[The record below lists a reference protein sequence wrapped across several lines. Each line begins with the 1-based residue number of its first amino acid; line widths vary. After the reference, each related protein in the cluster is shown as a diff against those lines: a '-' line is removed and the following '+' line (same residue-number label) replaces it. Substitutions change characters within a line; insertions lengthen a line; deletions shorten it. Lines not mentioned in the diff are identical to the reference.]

1 MSMLAPFRTRAFRY
15 QWPADLATSWA
26 VEMEVLI
33 LGWYILV
40 ESESVVLLV
49 FFGALQYL
57 GSLVSPLFG
66 VAGDRI
72 GYGRL
77 LWMTRALYAVMAA
90 LLGWL
95 AASESLSP
103 TAVLIIAGLNGLVRP
118 SDMVM
123 RYALIA
129 QYLPATQLMGALGI
143 SRITSDSA
151 RIAGALAGAGAVAM
165 FGIAPAYLVVTSLY
179 VVSFLLSLQVAPR
192 TTVGSPS
199 PRPMAR
205 TQRDTPTA
213 EACADPAPIRSPDD
227 APAPGSRPS
236 PWQDLRSAAL
246 YVWQRPALMGP
257 MFMAFLANL
266 EAFPLF
272 IGLLPY
278 VAKTVY
284 GVGQG
289 GLGWLGASFASGAL
303 LGSLVLSSN
312 RLRIDAARLMMMAA
326 MGWLAANAFQAQ
338 TTTLLSGMA
347 LLAASGFAQSL
358 CMTPL
363 AAVMLRATEPAYRG
377 RVMGMRILAIWG
389 LPMGLML
396 SGPLIERVGFQAAM
410 TGYAVVGMLLTLAIG
425 LRWRE
430 ALWTKPPP
438 A

>member
-1 MSMLAPFRTRAFRY
+1 VSMLAPFRSRSFRY

-66 VAGDRI
+66 VAGDRF

-90 LLGWL
+90 LLGCL
-95 AASESLSP
+95 AASDTLSP

-129 QYLPATQLMGALGI
+129 QYLPASQLMGALGI
-143 SRITSDSA
+143 ARITSDSA
-151 RIAGALAGAGAVAM
+151 RIAGALAGAGVVAM
-165 FGIAPAYLVVTSLY
+165 FGMAPAYLVVTSLY
-179 VVSFLLSLQVAPR
+179 VVSFVLSLQVVPSRSTEADTSDLDR
-192 TTVGSPS
+192 TAASPATPVASASPS
-199 PRPMAR
+199 A
-205 TQRDTPTA
+205 
-213 EACADPAPIRSPDD
+213 S
-227 APAPGSRPS
+227 S
-236 PWQDLRSAAL
+236 PWQDLCSAAV
-246 YVWQRPALMGP
+246 YVWQRPALMGG
-257 MFMAFLANL
+257 MSMAFLANL
-266 EAFPLF
+266 VAFPLF
-272 IGLLPY
+272 IGLLPF
-278 VAKTVY
+278 VAKNIY

-312 RLRIDAARLMMMAA
+312 RVRLGAARLMLIAG
-326 MGWLAANAFQAQ
+326 MGWLMANAWQAQ

-347 LLAASGFAQSL
+347 WLAVSGFAQSL

-389 LPMGLML
+389 LPVGLML
-396 SGPLIERVGFQAAM
+396 SGPLIEQVGFQVTM
-410 TGYAVVGMLLTLAIG
+410 TGYAVVGMVLTAAIG
-425 LRWRE
+425 LRWRQV
-430 ALWTKPPP
+430 LWHDAPNR
-438 A
+438 

>member
-1 MSMLAPFRTRAFRY
+1 MSVLAPFRTRAFRY

-66 VAGDRI
+66 VAGDRF

-90 LLGWL
+90 LLGCL
-95 AASESLSP
+95 AASDSLSP

-129 QYLPATQLMGALGI
+129 QTLPASQLMGALGI

-151 RIAGALAGAGAVAM
+151 RIAGALAGAGVVAM
-165 FGIAPAYLVVTSLY
+165 FGMAPAYLVVTTLY
-179 VVSFLLSLQVAPR
+179 VVSFVLSLQVVPAAKTEPIDVPTSSSLPLR
-192 TTVGSPS
+192 T
-199 PRPMAR
+199 
-205 TQRDTPTA
+205 
-213 EACADPAPIRSPDD
+213 
-227 APAPGSRPS
+227 S
-236 PWQDLRSAAL
+236 PWQDLCSAAV
-246 YVWQRPALMGP
+246 YVWQRPALMGG
-257 MFMAFLANL
+257 MSMAFLANL
-266 EAFPLF
+266 VAFPLF

-278 VAKTVY
+278 VAKNIY

-289 GLGWLGASFASGAL
+289 GLGWLGASFAGGAL

-312 RLRIDAARLMMMAA
+312 RLKVGAGRLMLIAG
-326 MGWLAANAFQAQ
+326 MGWLLANAGQAQ
-338 TTTLLSGMA
+338 TSTLLSGMA
-347 LLAASGFAQSL
+347 WLAAAGFAQSL

-389 LPMGLML
+389 LPVGLML
-396 SGPLIERVGFQAAM
+396 SGPLIEQVGFHVTM
-410 TGYAVVGMLLTLAIG
+410 TGYAVVGMVLTVAIG
-425 LRWRE
+425 LRWGH
-430 ALWTKPPP
+430 ALWHEERQ

>member
-1 MSMLAPFRTRAFRY
+1 MSMLAPFRTRFFRF
-15 QWPADLATSWA
+15 QWPADLTTSWA

-95 AASESLSP
+95 AAVDALSP

-129 QYLPATQLMGALGI
+129 QYLPAHQLMGALGI

-165 FGIAPAYLVVTSLY
+165 FGLAHAYLVVTVLY
-179 VVSFLLSLQVAPR
+179 VVSFLLSMQVVPK
-192 TTVGSPS
+192 S
-199 PRPMAR
+199 AR
-205 TQRDTPTA
+205 ASQVK
-213 EACADPAPIRSPDD
+213 PASS
-227 APAPGSRPS
+227 A
-236 PWQDLRSAAL
+236 WQDLCLAAV
-246 YVWQRPALMGP
+246 YVWQRPALKGGMS
-257 MFMAFLANL
+257 MAFLANL
-266 EAFPLF
+266 VAFPLF

-278 VAKTVY
+278 VAKNIY
-284 GVGQG
+284 GVDQT
-289 GLGWLGASFASGAL
+289 GLGWLGASFATGAL

-312 RLRIDAARLMMMAA
+312 RVRLGAARLMLVS
-326 MGWLAANAFQAQ
+326 GLCWLLANALQAH
-338 TTTLLSGMA
+338 TTTLLAGMG
-347 LLAASGFAQSL
+347 LLAAAGFAQSL

-377 RVMGMRILAIWG
+377 RIMGMRMLAIWG

-396 SGPLIERVGFQAAM
+396 SGPLIERVGFQTTM
-410 TGYAVVGMLLTLAIG
+410 TGYALVGMVLTIAIG
-425 LRWRE
+425 VRWRQ
-430 ALWTKPPP
+430 ALWFDDRHP
-438 A
+438 

>member
-1 MSMLAPFRTRAFRY
+1 MLAPFRTRAFRY

-66 VAGDRI
+66 VAGDRL

-77 LWMTRALYAVMAA
+77 LWMTRALYAIMAA
-90 LLGWL
+90 TLGWL
-95 AASESLSP
+95 AASQSLSP
-103 TAVLIIAGLNGLVRP
+103 TAVLVIAGLNGLVRP

-123 RYALIA
+123 RYALVA
-129 QYLPATQLMGALGI
+129 QYLPASQLMGALGI

-151 RIAGALAGAGAVAM
+151 RIAGALAGAGAVAL
-165 FGIAPAYLVVTSLY
+165 FGMAPAYLAVTLLY
-179 VVSFLLSLQVAPR
+179 VASFLLSTQVVPKPAAR
-192 TTVGSPS
+192 ATATDRDADSP
-199 PRPMAR
+199 PGHANP
-205 TQRDTPTA
+205 
-213 EACADPAPIRSPDD
+213 
-227 APAPGSRPS
+227 APAPSA
-236 PWQDLRSAAL
+236 WQDLRSAAI
-246 YVWQRPALMGP
+246 YVWQRPALMAG
-257 MFMAFLANL
+257 MSMAFLANL
-266 EAFPLF
+266 VAFPLF

-278 VAKTVY
+278 VAKNVY

-289 GLGWLGASFASGAL
+289 GLGWLGASFATGAL

-312 RLRIDAARLMMMAA
+312 RVRLSASRLMLIA
-326 MGWLAANAFQAQ
+326 GLCWLLANAIQAQ
-338 TTTLLSGMA
+338 TTTLITGMA
-347 LLAASGFAQSL
+347 WLAVAGFAQSL

-377 RVMGMRILAIWG
+377 RVMGMRMLAIWG

-396 SGPLIERVGFQAAM
+396 SGPMIEHLGFQVTM
-410 TGYAVVGMLLTLAIG
+410 TVYALVGIVLTLCIG
-425 LRWRE
+425 LRWRQSLLYE
-430 ALWTKPPP
+430 DPHR
-438 A
+438 

>member
-1 MSMLAPFRTRAFRY
+1 MLTPFRTRAFRY

-95 AASESLSP
+95 AANSLLSP

-129 QYLPATQLMGALGI
+129 QNLPASQLMGALGI

-151 RIAGALAGAGAVAM
+151 RMAGALAGAGAVAL
-165 FGIAPAYLVVTSLY
+165 FGIASAYLVVTLLY
-179 VVSFLLSLQVAPR
+179 VVSFVLSTQVVSKSSVP
-192 TTVGSPS
+192 
-199 PRPMAR
+199 AR
-205 TQRDTPTA
+205 SVTA
-213 EACADPAPIRSPDD
+213 S
-227 APAPGSRPS
+227 ST
-236 PWQDLRSAAL
+236 PWQDLRSAAV
-246 YVWQRPALMGP
+246 YVWQRPALMGG
-257 MFMAFLANL
+257 MTMAFLANL
-266 EAFPLF
+266 VAFPLF
-272 IGLLPY
+272 IGLLPF
-278 VAKTVY
+278 VAKNIY
-284 GVGQG
+284 SVGQG
-289 GLGWLGASFASGAL
+289 GLGWLGASFAGGAL

-312 RLRIDAARLMMMAA
+312 RVRMGAARLMLVFA
-326 MGWLAANAFQAQ
+326 MGWLMANALQAQ
-338 TTTLLSGMA
+338 TTSLLTGMGCLA
-347 LLAASGFAQSL
+347 LAGFAQSL

-377 RVMGMRILAIWG
+377 RVMGMRMLGIWG
-389 LPMGLML
+389 LPMGLMM
-396 SGPLIERVGFQAAM
+396 SGPLIEQIGFQATM
-410 TGYAVVGMLLTLAIG
+410 TGYALVGMVLTVAIG
-425 LRWRE
+425 WRWRQV
-430 ALWTKPPP
+430 LWHEDRPL
-438 A
+438 

>member
-1 MSMLAPFRTRAFRY
+1 MLAPFRSRAFRY

-66 VAGDRI
+66 VAGDRF

-90 LLGWL
+90 LLGCL
-95 AASESLSP
+95 AASDSLSP

-129 QYLPATQLMGALGI
+129 QYLPASQLMGALGI
-143 SRITSDSA
+143 ARITSDSA
-151 RIAGALAGAGAVAM
+151 RIAGALAGAGAVAL
-165 FGIAPAYLVVTSLY
+165 FGMAPAYLVVTLLY
-179 VVSFLLSLQVAPR
+179 VVSFVLSLQVVPNRKTASE
-192 TTVGSPS
+192 SPH
-199 PRPMAR
+199 AE
-205 TQRDTPTA
+205 TA
-213 EACADPAPIRSPDD
+213 DVNSS
-227 APAPGSRPS
+227 APATQASQASSS
-236 PWQDLRSAAL
+236 PWQDLCSAAA
-246 YVWQRPALMGP
+246 YVWQRPALMGA
-257 MFMAFLANL
+257 MSMAFLANL
-266 EAFPLF
+266 VAFPLF
-272 IGLLPY
+272 IGLLPF
-278 VAKTVY
+278 VAKNIY

-312 RLRIDAARLMMMAA
+312 RVQLGAARLMLIAGMC
-326 MGWLAANAFQAQ
+326 WLIANTFQAQ
-338 TTTLLSGMA
+338 TSTLLSGMA
-347 LLAASGFAQSL
+347 WLVIAGFAQSL

-363 AAVMLRATEPAYRG
+363 AAVMLRATEPAFRG

-389 LPMGLML
+389 LPVGLMM
-396 SGPLIERVGFQAAM
+396 SGPLIERLGFQITM
-410 TGYAVVGMLLTLAIG
+410 TSYAVVGMVLTLAIG
-425 LRWRE
+425 LRWRQ
-430 ALWTKPPP
+430 ALWHEDRSR
-438 A
+438 

>member
-1 MSMLAPFRTRAFRY
+1 
-15 QWPADLATSWA
+15 
-26 VEMEVLI
+26 MEVLI

-57 GSLVSPLFG
+57 GSLLSPLFG
-66 VAGDRI
+66 VAGDRF

-77 LWMTRALYAVMAA
+77 LWLTRAMYAVMAA
-90 LLGWL
+90 LLGSL
-95 AASESLSP
+95 AASDSLSP

-143 SRITSDSA
+143 SRMTSDSA

-165 FGIAPAYLVVTSLY
+165 FGMAPAYLVVTSLY
-179 VVSFLLSLQVAPR
+179 IVSFVLSLQVVPKTTSETSTAP
-192 TTVGSPS
+192 VSA
-199 PRPMAR
+199 RP
-205 TQRDTPTA
+205 T
-213 EACADPAPIRSPDD
+213 
-227 APAPGSRPS
+227 
-236 PWQDLRSAAL
+236 PWQDLLSAAQ
-246 YVWQRPALMGP
+246 YVWQRPALMGG
-257 MFMAFLANL
+257 MSMAFLANL
-266 EAFPLF
+266 VAFPLF

-278 VAKTVY
+278 VAKNLY

-289 GLGWLGASFASGAL
+289 GLGWLGASFATGAL

-312 RLRIDAARLMMMAA
+312 RVKLGAARLMLMAG
-326 MGWLAANAFQAQ
+326 MGWLIANALQAQ
-338 TTTLLSGMA
+338 TTTVLSGMT
-347 LLAASGFAQSL
+347 LLAMGGFAQSL

-389 LPMGLML
+389 LPMGLMMA
-396 SGPLIERVGFQAAM
+396 GPLIERVGFQVTM
-410 TGYAVVGMLLTLAIG
+410 TGYAVVGLVMTIAIG
-425 LRWRE
+425 LRWRQ
-430 ALWTKPPP
+430 ALWTDDRHL
-438 A
+438 

>member
-1 MSMLAPFRTRAFRY
+1 MSVLAPFRTRAFRY

-57 GSLVSPLFG
+57 GSLVSPMFG
-66 VAGDRI
+66 VAGDRF

-90 LLGWL
+90 LLGCL
-95 AASESLSP
+95 AASDLLSP

-129 QYLPATQLMGALGI
+129 QYLPASQLMGALGI

-151 RIAGALAGAGAVAM
+151 RIAGALAGAGVVAM
-165 FGIAPAYLVVTSLY
+165 FGMAPAYLVVTTLY
-179 VVSFLLSLQVAPR
+179 VVSFMLSLQV
-192 TTVGSPS
+192 VS
-199 PRPMAR
+199 PRKMESDTTPI
-205 TQRDTPTA
+205 TQTNVDA
-213 EACADPAPIRSPDD
+213 A
-227 APAPGSRPS
+227 APASRSNRPSSS
-236 PWQDLRSAAL
+236 PWQDLRSAAV
-246 YVWQRPALMGP
+246 YVWHRPALMGG
-257 MFMAFLANL
+257 MSMAFLANL
-266 EAFPLF
+266 VAFPLF

-278 VAKTVY
+278 VAKNIY

-312 RLRIDAARLMMMAA
+312 RVRLGAGRLMLIAG
-326 MGWLAANAFQAQ
+326 MGWLVANAFQAQ
-338 TTTLLSGMA
+338 TSTLLSGMA
-347 LLAASGFAQSL
+347 WLAAAGFAQSL

-389 LPMGLML
+389 LPVGLML
-396 SGPLIERVGFQAAM
+396 SGPMIEHLGFQFTM
-410 TGYAVVGMLLTLAIG
+410 TSYALVGMALTLAIG
-425 LRWRE
+425 LRWRQ
-430 ALWTKPPP
+430 ALWHEDPPG
-438 A
+438 

>member
-1 MSMLAPFRTRAFRY
+1 VSVLAPFRTRAFRY

-66 VAGDRI
+66 VAGDRF

-90 LLGWL
+90 LLGCL
-95 AASESLSP
+95 AASDSLSP

-129 QYLPATQLMGALGI
+129 QTLPASQLMGALGI

-151 RIAGALAGAGAVAM
+151 RIAGALAGAGVVAM
-165 FGIAPAYLVVTSLY
+165 FGMAPAYLVVTTLY
-179 VVSFLLSLQVAPR
+179 VVSFVLSLQVVPAAKAESTAAPPAKTDANTVAPTSSSLPLR
-192 TTVGSPS
+192 T
-199 PRPMAR
+199 
-205 TQRDTPTA
+205 
-213 EACADPAPIRSPDD
+213 
-227 APAPGSRPS
+227 S
-236 PWQDLRSAAL
+236 PWQDLCSAAV
-246 YVWQRPALMGP
+246 YVWQRPALMGG
-257 MFMAFLANL
+257 MSMAFLANL
-266 EAFPLF
+266 VAFPLF

-278 VAKTVY
+278 VAKNIY

-289 GLGWLGASFASGAL
+289 GLGWLGASFAGGAL

-312 RLRIDAARLMMMAA
+312 RLKVGAGRLMLIAG
-326 MGWLAANAFQAQ
+326 MGWLLANAGQAQ
-338 TTTLLSGMA
+338 TSTLLSGMA
-347 LLAASGFAQSL
+347 WLAAAGFAQSL

-389 LPMGLML
+389 LPVGLML
-396 SGPLIERVGFQAAM
+396 SGPLIEQVGFEVTM
-410 TGYAVVGMLLTLAIG
+410 TGYALVGMVLTVAIG
-425 LRWRE
+425 LRWGH
-430 ALWTKPPP
+430 ALWHEERR

>member
-1 MSMLAPFRTRAFRY
+1 MSVLLPFRTRAFRY

-66 VAGDRI
+66 VAGDRF

-90 LLGWL
+90 LLGCL
-95 AASESLSP
+95 AASDSLSP

-129 QYLPATQLMGALGI
+129 QTLPASQLMGALGI

-151 RIAGALAGAGAVAM
+151 RIAGALAGAGVVAM
-165 FGIAPAYLVVTSLY
+165 FGMAPAYLVVTTLY
-179 VVSFLLSLQVAPR
+179 VVSFVLSLQVVPAVKTELTDESTAASTAAPTTAPLAQTDANAVAATSRSQPLR
-192 TTVGSPS
+192 T
-199 PRPMAR
+199 
-205 TQRDTPTA
+205 
-213 EACADPAPIRSPDD
+213 
-227 APAPGSRPS
+227 S
-236 PWQDLRSAAL
+236 PWQDLCSAAV
-246 YVWQRPALMGP
+246 YVWQRPALMGG
-257 MFMAFLANL
+257 MSMAFLANL
-266 EAFPLF
+266 VAFPLF

-278 VAKTVY
+278 VAKNIY

-289 GLGWLGASFASGAL
+289 GLGWLGASFAGGAL

-312 RLRIDAARLMMMAA
+312 RLKVGAGRLMLIAG
-326 MGWLAANAFQAQ
+326 MGWLLANAAQAQ
-338 TTTLLSGMA
+338 TSTLLSGMA
-347 LLAASGFAQSL
+347 WLAAAGFAQSL

-389 LPMGLML
+389 LPVGLML
-396 SGPLIERVGFQAAM
+396 SGPLIEQVGFQVTM
-410 TGYAVVGMLLTLAIG
+410 TGYALVGMVLTVAIG
-425 LRWRE
+425 LRWGH
-430 ALWTKPPP
+430 ALWHEERQ

>member
-1 MSMLAPFRTRAFRY
+1 MSVLAPFRSRAFRY

-66 VAGDRI
+66 VAGDRF

-77 LWMTRALYAVMAA
+77 LWMTRALYAAMAA
-90 LLGWL
+90 LLGCL
-95 AASESLSP
+95 AASDSLST
-103 TAVLIIAGLNGLVRP
+103 TAVLVIAGLNGLVRP

-129 QYLPATQLMGALGI
+129 QTLPASQLMGALGI
-143 SRITSDSA
+143 ARITSDSA
-151 RIAGALAGAGAVAM
+151 RIAGALAGAGVVAM
-165 FGIAPAYLVVTSLY
+165 FGMAPAYLVVTSLY
-179 VVSFLLSLQVAPR
+179 VVSFVLSLQVVPAGKTAP
-192 TTVGSPS
+192 GASP
-199 PRPMAR
+199 PEQANG
-205 TQRDTPTA
+205 Q
-213 EACADPAPIRSPDD
+213 
-227 APAPGSRPS
+227 APAPAIGPKPPVAS
-236 PWQDLRSAAL
+236 PWQDLCSAAV
-246 YVWQRPALMGP
+246 YVWQRPALMGA
-257 MFMAFLANL
+257 MSMAFLANL
-266 EAFPLF
+266 VAFPLF
-272 IGLLPY
+272 IGLLPF
-278 VAKTVY
+278 VAKNIY

-312 RLRIDAARLMMMAA
+312 RVHLGAAPLMLVSA
-326 MGWLAANAFQAQ
+326 MGWLLANAFQAQ
-338 TTTLLSGMA
+338 TSTLLPGMA
-347 LLAASGFAQSL
+347 LLALAGFAQSL

-389 LPMGLML
+389 LPVGLML
-396 SGPLIERVGFQAAM
+396 AGPLIERVGFQATM
-410 TGYAVVGMLLTLAIG
+410 TGYAVVGMVLTLAIG
-425 LRWRE
+425 LRWRQ
-430 ALWTKPPP
+430 ALWLEDRPR
-438 A
+438 

>member
-1 MSMLAPFRTRAFRY
+1 MSVLAPFRNRAFRY

-57 GSLVSPLFG
+57 GSLLSPLFG
-66 VAGDRI
+66 VAGDRF

-77 LWMTRALYAVMAA
+77 LWLTRAMYAVMAA
-90 LLGWL
+90 LLGSL
-95 AASESLSP
+95 AASDSLSP

-143 SRITSDSA
+143 SRMTSDSA

-165 FGIAPAYLVVTSLY
+165 FGMAPAYLVVTSLY
-179 VVSFLLSLQVAPR
+179 IVSFVLSLQVVPKTTYETRIAP
-192 TTVGSPS
+192 VSA
-199 PRPMAR
+199 RP
-205 TQRDTPTA
+205 TL
-213 EACADPAPIRSPDD
+213 
-227 APAPGSRPS
+227 
-236 PWQDLRSAAL
+236 WQDLLSAAH
-246 YVWQRPALMGP
+246 YVWQRPALMGG
-257 MFMAFLANL
+257 MSMAFLANL
-266 EAFPLF
+266 VAFPLF

-278 VAKTVY
+278 VAKNLY

-289 GLGWLGASFASGAL
+289 GLGWLGASFATGAL

-312 RLRIDAARLMMMAA
+312 RVKLGAARLMLMAG
-326 MGWLAANAFQAQ
+326 MGWLIANALQAQ
-338 TTTLLSGMA
+338 TTTLLSGMT
-347 LLAASGFAQSL
+347 LLAMGGFAQSL

-389 LPMGLML
+389 LPMGLMMA
-396 SGPLIERVGFQAAM
+396 GPLIERVGFQVTM
-410 TGYAVVGMLLTLAIG
+410 TGYAVVGLVMTIAIG
-425 LRWRE
+425 LRWRQ
-430 ALWTKPPP
+430 ALWTDDRHL
-438 A
+438 

>member
-1 MSMLAPFRTRAFRY
+1 MLAPFRTRAFRY

-66 VAGDRI
+66 VAGDRF

-90 LLGWL
+90 VLGWL
-95 AASESLSP
+95 AASHTLSP

-129 QYLPATQLMGALGI
+129 QNLPASQLMGSLGI

-165 FGIAPAYLVVTSLY
+165 FGMAPAYLVVTLLY
-179 VVSFLLSLQVAPR
+179 VVSFVLSTQVVSNHPPQPR
-192 TTVGSPS
+192 T
-199 PRPMAR
+199 
-205 TQRDTPTA
+205 
-213 EACADPAPIRSPDD
+213 D
-227 APAPGSRPS
+227 APST
-236 PWQDLRSAAL
+236 PWQDLCSAAA
-246 YVWQRPALMGP
+246 YVWRRPALMGG
-257 MFMAFLANL
+257 MSMAFLANL
-266 EAFPLF
+266 VAFPLF

-278 VAKTVY
+278 VAKNLY

-312 RLRIDAARLMMMAA
+312 RVKLGAARLMLIA
-326 MGWLAANAFQAQ
+326 GLCWLVANALQAQ
-338 TTTLLSGMA
+338 TTTLLSGMG
-347 LLAASGFAQSL
+347 LLAAAGFAQSL

-377 RVMGMRILAIWG
+377 RVMGMRMLAIWG
-389 LPMGLML
+389 LPMGLMM
-396 SGPLIERVGFQAAM
+396 SGPLIERVGFQATM
-410 TGYAVVGMLLTLAIG
+410 TGYALVGIALTLCIG
-425 LRWRE
+425 LRWRQ
-430 ALWTKPPP
+430 ALWHEDRHL
-438 A
+438 

>member
-1 MSMLAPFRTRAFRY
+1 MLAPFRTRAFRY

-66 VAGDRI
+66 VAGDRL

-77 LWMTRALYAVMAA
+77 LWITRALYAVMAA

-95 AASESLSP
+95 AASGSLSP
-103 TAVLIIAGLNGLVRP
+103 TAVLIIAGFNGLVRP

-129 QYLPATQLMGALGI
+129 QYLPASQLMGALGI

-151 RIAGALAGAGAVAM
+151 RIAGALAGAGVVAM

-179 VVSFLLSLQVAPR
+179 VVSFVLSLQVVPR
-192 TTVGSPS
+192 QAASAAATIAALPDATPPS
-199 PRPMAR
+199 
-205 TQRDTPTA
+205 T
-213 EACADPAPIRSPDD
+213 
-227 APAPGSRPS
+227 
-236 PWQDLRSAAL
+236 PWQDLQSAAL
-246 YVWQRPALMGP
+246 YVWQRPALMGG
-257 MFMAFLANL
+257 MSMAFLANL
-266 EAFPLF
+266 VAFPLF

-278 VAKTVY
+278 VAKSVY

-312 RLRIDAARLMMMAA
+312 RLRLGAARLMLIAGMC
-326 MGWLAANAFQAQ
+326 WLIANACQAH
-338 TTTLLSGMA
+338 TTTLLSGMS
-347 LLAASGFAQSL
+347 LLAVAGFAQSL

-377 RVMGMRILAIWG
+377 RVMGMRMLAIWG

-396 SGPLIERVGFQAAM
+396 SGPLIERVGFQATM
-410 TGYAVVGMLLTLAIG
+410 TGYALVGMVLTLTIG
-425 LRWRE
+425 LRWRQ
-430 ALWTKPPP
+430 ALWTDDRHL
-438 A
+438 